1 MVSKTETKIL
11 VELAEIKGNIKVVR
25 EHQEAQNGKVLI
37 LMKEL
42 DNEKLKREQQ
52 IMLCVEERKK
62 LNKAFIEEV
71 EPIKKNMWIGV
82 GVLGLAVFIFDI
94 VIKIYL

>member
-1 MVSKTETKIL
+1 MITKTETKIL
-11 VELAEIKGNIKVVR
+11 IALETIKGDLKVVR
-25 EHQEAQNGKVLI
+25 EHQEAQNGKVFSLI
-37 LMKEL
+37 KEL

-62 LNKAFIEEV
+62 LNKAFMEEV
-71 EPIKKNMWIGV
+71 EPIKKNMWIGI
-82 GVLGLAVFIFDI
+82 GVIGLAVFIFDI